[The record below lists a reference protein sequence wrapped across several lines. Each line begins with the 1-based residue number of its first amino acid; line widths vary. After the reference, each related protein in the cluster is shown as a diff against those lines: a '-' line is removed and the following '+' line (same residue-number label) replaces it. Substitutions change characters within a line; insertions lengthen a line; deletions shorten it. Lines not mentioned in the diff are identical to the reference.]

1 MSKLSHD
8 EFMKSLKTILGD
20 RTDDEAIKFIEDAE
34 DTITESKDDE
44 WKTKYENLLTEK
56 EELDKTWRKRYSD
69 RFFNSDTSHNDD
81 DKNHEQNKKTNPA
94 TPKDDEL
101 TEEEKQ
107 AEQAEKIRIDDLFKP
122 AD

>member
-1 MSKLSHD
+1 MSKLQHE
-8 EFMKSLKTILGD
+8 EFMKPLKKILGE
-20 RTDDEAIKFIEDAE
+20 RTEDEEIKFIEDAE
-34 DTITESKDDE
+34 DTITESKDD
-44 WKTKYENLLTEK
+44 WKTKYDELLVEK

-94 TPKDDEL
+94 TLKDDEL

>member
-1 MSKLSHD
+1 MSKLTHD

-34 DTITESKDDE
+34 DTITESKDD
-44 WKTKYENLLTEK
+44 WKTKYDELLVEK

-81 DKNHEQNKKTNPA
+81 DKNHEHNKKTNPA

-107 AEQAEKIRIDDLFKP
+107 EEQAEKIRIDDLFKP

>member
-44 WKTKYENLLTEK
+44 WKTKYDELLVEK